1 MNRDYFLATSKLFN
15 SVSDL
20 LPHRG
25 DMILLDHIESW
36 GEDYLEAVVLHHGGS
51 LFSDPDGN
59 VPAWVGIEYM
69 AQAISALAGIHA
81 LQNGKP
87 VRIGLLLGTRKYA
100 TQVANFRRNTRITV
114 KVEQIFMDENNLAA
128 FDCTIHSDRLL
139 AEAQIKAIQP
149 NNIEDIIKSS

>member
-1 MNRDYFLATSKLFN
+1 MATSKLFN
-15 SVSDL
+15 SISDL

-25 DMILLDHIESW
+25 KMILLDRIESW
-36 GEDYLEAVVLHHGGS
+36 GEDYLKAAVLHRADN

-81 LQNGKP
+81 LQKGQP
-87 VRIGLLLGTRKYA
+87 VRIGLLLGTRKY
-100 TQVANFRRNTRITV
+100 TSRVASFQRNEKLIIH
-114 KVEQIFMDENNLAA
+114 VEQIFIAENHLGA
-128 FDCTIHSDRLL
+128 FDCTIHSDRLI

-149 NNIEDIIKSS
+149 NNIEDIIKSR

>member
-1 MNRDYFLATSKLFN
+1 LATSKLFN
-15 SVSDL
+15 SISDL

-25 DMILLDHIESW
+25 KMILLDRIESW
-36 GEDYLEAVVLHHGGS
+36 GEDFLEAAVLHHGDN
-51 LFSDPDGN
+51 LFSDSKGN

-81 LQNGKP
+81 LQKGQP

-100 TQVANFRRNTRITV
+100 SRVTHFQQNERLII
-114 KVEQIFMDENNLAA
+114 KVEQIFMDENALAA
-128 FDCTIHSDRLL
+128 FDCTIHSDRLI

-149 NNIEDIIKSS
+149 NNIEDIKSS